1 MIHIYLSNVSPPLV
15 VSHLRRSSVIV
26 SLNASSYLIIVNHN
40 RLQNC
45 RSILST
51 RVVNECLY
59 IHERCPTLVTP
70 HSSISMGENSIHVI
84 CIMITHM
91 FDKLLCVTEVLA
103 THITRTFEW
112 VIKAF
117 ITQKFPQW
125 ETHTIY

>member
-1 MIHIYLSNVSPPLV
+1 MTHIYPSNVLLLLV

-59 IHERCPTLVTP
+59 IHERCPTLVASD
-70 HSSISMGENSIHVI
+70 SSVPMRQNPIHIICLVISHV
-84 CIMITHM
+84 CN
-91 FDKLLCVTEVLA
+91 KVLCVTEVLA
-103 THITRTFEW
+103 THVTRTLEG

-117 ITQKFPQW
+117 IAQKFPDW
-125 ETHTIY
+125 ETHTIC